1 GVEQHSG
8 PFAGLRVVELGRF
21 IAAPYCG
28 QLLAD
33 GGADVIKVEPLEG
46 DESRLNS
53 FLMPGEGRQ
62 FLNKNRGKRSI
73 AVSLRDERALA
84 AVKQLAES
92 ADVVIANFRPGVAKR
107 LGLDYATLSATNP
120 RLIYAEN
127 SAFGD
132 DGPLA
137 GAPGMNTILEGYAGM
152 TQL

>member
-1 GVEQHSG
+1 
-8 PFAGLRVVELGRF
+8 
-21 IAAPYCG
+21 
-28 QLLAD
+28 
-33 GGADVIKVEPLEG
+33 
-46 DESRLNS
+46 
-53 FLMPGEGRQ
+53 
-62 FLNKNRGKRSI
+62 
-73 AVSLRDERALA
+73 
-84 AVKQLAES
+84 LAES

-152 TQL
+152 TQPTENGPQSHGEPFVDYGAALLLAWGVAGALYHRERTGRGQRVTTSLLQSALVLQNNTLNAIDRFDAPRLAAATRLKQDLAAGVSWA